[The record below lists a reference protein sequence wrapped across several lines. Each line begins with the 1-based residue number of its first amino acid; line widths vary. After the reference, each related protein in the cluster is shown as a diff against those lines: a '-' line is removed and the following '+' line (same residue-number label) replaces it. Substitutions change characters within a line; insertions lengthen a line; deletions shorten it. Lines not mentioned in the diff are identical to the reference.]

1 MTDFEG
7 QVLQELSVLKAQM
20 QQLLGIGQ
28 PGRLQQLE
36 ARVESH
42 ERSVQRLKGVGAAFG
57 GLLTVVHLA
66 LAFLTERRN

>member
-1 MTDFEG
+1 MTDFES

-36 ARVESH
+36 ARVDSH
-42 ERSVQRLKGVGAAFG
+42 ERAVQRLKGVIAA
-57 GLLTVVHLA
+57 LSALWTAVHLA
-66 LAFLTERRN
+66 LAYLAEKHS